1 MILLIWWVLNITR
14 LYNFSES
21 EDKKAPD
28 KEEREEDSKE
38 CWESDEMDPM
48 AIYRNWRQKE
58 EGTVIKRYVN
68 QSNS

>member
-1 MILLIWWVLNITR
+1 MMTVLNITR

-21 EDKKAPD
+21 EDKKTTD
-28 KEEREEDSKE
+28 KEEREEDRE
-38 CWESDEMDPM
+38 EGWESDEMDPI

-58 EGTVIKRYVN
+58 EGTVMKRYVN